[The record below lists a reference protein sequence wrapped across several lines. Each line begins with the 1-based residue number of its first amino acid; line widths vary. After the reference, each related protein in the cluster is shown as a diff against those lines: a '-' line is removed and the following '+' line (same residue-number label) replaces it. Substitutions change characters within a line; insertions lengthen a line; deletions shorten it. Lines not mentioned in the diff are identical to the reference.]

1 MTQKAKLNLEL
12 TGIVIGFFGGI
23 GGICGLIGAFYT
35 FPLRME
41 AAEKKIQAV
50 ETKMDLIH
58 LRSQEDHELLTRIE
72 ERLIALQNEVR
83 RWTK

>member
-12 TGIVIGFFGGI
+12 TGIIIGFFGGL

-50 ETKMDLIH
+50 EAKVDLSNA
-58 LRSQEDHELLTRIE
+58 RNQEDHELLTRIE

-83 RWTK
+83 RGAK

>member
-12 TGIVIGFFGGI
+12 TGIIIGFFGGL

-50 ETKMDLIH
+50 EAKVDLSNA
-58 LRSQEDHELLTRIE
+58 RNQEDHELLTRIE

-83 RWTK
+83 RWAK